1 MLISYWTGGWCDVSH
16 QLPSILSHEDA
27 TQLIQTTLRSRSGA
41 VLIGDSVVVSQSLL
55 HKIVVEQEAEME
67 TR

>member
-1 MLISYWTGGWCDVSH
+1 MSH